1 MITKGVL
8 QRSVDIVALV
18 MLFHSEDVTGVEP
31 AVAGMS
37 LCKPFQKLLRY
48 FSQCQ
53 EGFSYRLKA
62 VAYLLSGEVC
72 RIFHLPA
79 KSRRLSFMPGYEV
92 DLGIVE
98 YDLFFRS
105 LHTQDVGNVAGGYGV
120 LVRFKVDEP
129 F

>member
-8 QRSVDIVALV
+8 QRSVDIIALV
-18 MLFHSEDVTGVEP
+18 MLLHPENETGVEP
-31 AVAGMS
+31 AVAGMFF
-37 LCKPFQKLLRY
+37 CKPFQKLLGY

-53 EGFSYRLKA
+53 ECFSYRLKA
-62 VAYLLSGEVC
+62 VAYFLSGEVC
-72 RIFHLPA
+72 RILHLPA
-79 KSRRLSFMPGYEV
+79 ESRRLSFMPGYEV

-105 LHTQDVGNVAGGYGV
+105 LHTQDIGNVAGRYGV